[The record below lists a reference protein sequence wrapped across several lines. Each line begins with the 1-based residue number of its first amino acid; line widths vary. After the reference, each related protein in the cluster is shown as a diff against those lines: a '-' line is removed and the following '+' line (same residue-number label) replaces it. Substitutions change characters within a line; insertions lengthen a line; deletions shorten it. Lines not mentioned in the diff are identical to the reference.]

1 MQTLPPHCVFTVCK
15 ECITMHVRISDEVTR
30 TYWVGRGEYSHL
42 GQHSQERWK
51 MDIFRGFHGGVFTRV
66 QSGQNWVT
74 GNIPHVHRAT
84 CVTATHWCINPS
96 HWTHMECSIPGAQ
109 MCVAPG
115 AQHGK
120 STVHIAVSWSYLIA
134 YSSQK
139 TQDHWWGVK
148 DMTCADKKNKIST
161 ACHIHS

>member
-1 MQTLPPHCVFTVCK
+1 MFTVCK
-15 ECITMHVRISDEVTR
+15 ERITMHVRISDVITR

-42 GQHSQERWK
+42 GQHSQKGGK
-51 MDIFRGFHGGVFTRV
+51 MVILRVFHSGVFTRV
-66 QSGQNWVT
+66 QSGQNWVIW
-74 GNIPHVHRAT
+74 NIPHVHQAT

-109 MCVAPG
+109 MCVALGP
-115 AQHGK
+115 QHGK
-120 STVHIAVSWSYLIA
+120 STVHTATSWSYLTA

-139 TQDHWWGVK
+139 TQDHWWGAK
-148 DMTCADKKNKIST
+148 DMTCAVKKNKIGT